1 MHKLF
6 VKNNPT
12 KTDQVLKMTRKI
24 ILNGFRNQ
32 IDILVFIKNNE
43 NRAFNQRAVT
53 NTMRTVSVMYRA

>member
-1 MHKLF
+1 
-6 VKNNPT
+6 
-12 KTDQVLKMTRKI
+12 MTRKI